1 MADGALN
8 VKLSEYSATKLA
20 EKAKAM
26 GVEPSDL
33 AAMLLDDR
41 LVDYNDFTWI
51 NGDPREPEPP
61 YDPDEPTSSWEDVK
75 ARLLERLELKLAAR
89 K

>member
-8 VKLSEYSATKLA
+8 VKLSEYSAAKLA

-26 GVEPSDL
+26 GVQPSDL

-41 LVDYNDFTWI
+41 LVDYDDFTWI

-61 YDPDEPTSSWEDVK
+61 YDPDEPTSAWEDVK
-75 ARLLERLELKLAAR
+75 ARLLERLELKLATR

>member
-8 VKLSEYSATKLA
+8 IKLSDYSAAKLA

-26 GVEPSDL
+26 GVAPEDL

-41 LVDYNDFTWI
+41 LADYDDFTWL

-61 YDPDEPTSSWEDVK
+61 FDPDEPTWAWEDVK
-75 ARLLERLELKLAAR
+75 VELLQRLELKLSEQ